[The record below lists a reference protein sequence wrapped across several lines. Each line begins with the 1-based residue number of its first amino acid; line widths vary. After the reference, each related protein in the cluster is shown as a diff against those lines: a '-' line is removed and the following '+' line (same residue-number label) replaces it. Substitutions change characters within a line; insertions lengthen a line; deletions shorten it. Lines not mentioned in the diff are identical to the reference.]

1 MKRVDVRDMQPAD
14 LPSVHEIDRQAFSMP
29 WPDGAYKHEIEDE
42 HSFPVVAV
50 ADGQVVGMG
59 VLWLVLDEAHIATI
73 AVLPEWRGQGVGKLI
88 LGRLLEIAREQ
99 GARLATLEVRVS
111 NYAAQ
116 ALYRSFGF
124 ELVGWRP
131 RYYSDNREDAL
142 IMTLPIAQQRS

>member
-1 MKRVDVRDMQPAD
+1 MKRIHVREMQPAD
-14 LPSVHEIDRQAFSMP
+14 LPSAHEIDRQAFSMP
-29 WPDGAYKHEIEDE
+29 WPPDAYRHEIENE

-50 ADGQVVGMG
+50 AEGEVVGVG
-59 VLWLVLDEAHIATI
+59 VLWMVLDEAHIATI
-73 AVLPEWRGQGVGKLI
+73 AVRPEWRGQGVGRLI

-99 GARLATLEVRVS
+99 NARLATLEVRVG

-124 ELVGWRP
+124 ELAGWRP

-142 IMTLPIAQQRS
+142 IMTLRFA